1 MDRNT
6 IIGIIL
12 MAVVFF
18 GFMWLG
24 PKNNEKKG
32 AASDGGRLSEQVEAP
47 ALTADSLSA
56 QELKWLKENIVA
68 NGVATTLPDGRHATK
83 INENGVNLVLTGDSI
98 EGTVNVDG
106 KNLSWEDVV
115 TNNPY
120 AVTVKEQREGIQ
132 MIRDLSTRLG
142 KYGKFARFLNGT
154 DKELKLENDVL
165 SLKLNA
171 KSGSITRAELKK
183 YDSEYNSDETKHD
196 KHPVVI
202 FEDGSNVFNFN
213 LPTAV
218 PLESSNLYFNAVQ
231 VNDSTIRMTLDV
243 APGAYWGLE
252 YSLPSGDSYLVNV
265 KVVQQN
271 MTQVLQSNNRI
282 MGFDWNQEMR
292 RQEKGRMFE
301 ERQSGVYYKFA
312 GGSVEH
318 LSDNKDSKED
328 RQQKLSWIAF
338 KNQFFSTIVIP
349 NRPFNTADFQSKVL
363 KGSDYLKNLS
373 TQAQINDYDWSA
385 ANPVSFTFFIG
396 PNSYPLLSHL
406 EDNIVEGED
415 LNLVRLIPL
424 GWSIFRWINTG
435 IIIPVFN
442 FLGGFISNY
451 GIIILLLTI
460 LIKLILFPLTY
471 KSYVS
476 QAKMKFLQPDIK
488 ALREKY
494 SGKEN
499 ALLLNQKTMELYRK
513 AGANP
518 MSGCLPLLLQM
529 PILFAVF
536 QFFPSCIELRGE
548 GFLWCHD
555 LAAPDAII
563 SWSGNIPLITA
574 YFGNHISL
582 FCLLMTATNIIYS
595 YINMQ
600 NSPQTMPGMKWMMYI
615 MPIFFLVF
623 FNNYAAGLSY
633 YYFVS
638 LLITIIQTYAIRYFI
653 KEEDVRR
660 TMAENAKKPKKKSG
674 FMARLEEMQR
684 KQQQMLREQQ
694 AAQRKR

>member
-1 MDRNT
+1 
-6 IIGIIL
+6 

-32 AASDGGRLSEQVEAP
+32 SASDGVAPTEQAAAP
-47 ALTADSLSA
+47 AVTADSLDV
-56 QELKWLKENIVA
+56 QEMKWLRENIAA
-68 NGVATTLPDGRHATK
+68 NGTAVTLADGRHAVK
-83 INENGVNLVLTGDSI
+83 VEEPGVDLTLSGDSVF
-98 EGTVNVDG
+98 GTVTVDG
-106 KNLSWEDVV
+106 KELALADVLA
-115 TNNPY
+115 NDPY
-120 AVTVKEQREGIQ
+120 KMTVKEQRAAIEKVK
-132 MIRDLSTRLG
+132 DLSLRLG
-142 KYGKFARFLNGT
+142 KYGKFARFLEG
-154 DKELKLENDVL
+154 DDRILKLENDVL
-165 SLKLNA
+165 ALQLSA

-183 YDSEYNSDETKHD
+183 YYSEYNADETKHD
-196 KHPVVI
+196 RHPVVI
-202 FEDGSNVFNFN
+202 FEDGSNVFNFD

-218 PLESSNLYFNAVQ
+218 PLETANLYFTPTM
-231 VNDSTIRMTLDV
+231 VNDSTVRMTLDV
-243 APGAYWGLE
+243 APGAYWGFE
-252 YSLPSGDSYLVNV
+252 YTLPKGDSYLISARVIQ
-265 KVVQQN
+265 KN

-282 MGFDWNQEMR
+282 LGFDWNQEMR
-292 RQEKGRMFE
+292 RQEKGKMFE
-301 ERQSGVYYKFA
+301 ERQSGLYYKFA

-318 LSDNKDSKED
+318 LSDSKNSKED
-328 RQQKLSWIAF
+328 RQQKLSWIGF
-338 KNQFFSTIVIP
+338 KNQFFTTFVVPS
-349 NRPFNTADFQSKVL
+349 RPFHTADFQSKVL
-363 KGSDYLKNLS
+363 KGSDYLKSLS
-373 TQAQINDYDWSA
+373 AQAQINDYDWSSP
-385 ANPVSFTFFIG
+385 NPVSFTYFIG
-396 PNSYPLLSHL
+396 PNSYPLLSHI
-406 EDNIVEGED
+406 EDNVIEGED
-415 LNLVRLIPL
+415 LNFVRVIPL

-435 IIIPVFN
+435 VIIPVFN

-460 LIKLILFPLTY
+460 MIKIVLFPLTY

-494 SGKEN
+494 PNKED
-499 ALLLNQKTMELYRK
+499 ALTLNQKTLALYRR

-563 SWSGNIPLITA
+563 SWSGHIPLITD

-582 FCLLMTATNIIYS
+582 FCLLMTATNIVYT
-595 YINMQ
+595 YISTQ
-600 NSPQTMPGMKWMMYI
+600 NQPQGMPGMKWMMYI

-638 LLITIIQTYAIRYFI
+638 LLITIIQTYAIRSFI
-653 KEEDVRR
+653 KEEDVRKA
-660 TMAENAKKPKKKSG
+660 MAENAKKPAKKSG
-674 FMARLEEMQR
+674 GLFARYEQMMRE
-684 KQQQMLREQQ
+684 QQKLMREQQ
-694 AAQRKR
+694 ASRRR